1 MFISTVKTL
10 QESLASP
17 SWILYG
23 FSGPVPEEA
32 PTLRSALNKAMFGKY
47 CTLPAIGKGV
57 SSSGFSN
64 RKVCAG
70 QVTKP
75 IGNVV
80 IPQSVNYPR
89 FTLNKYHVGQQAF
102 TPCETLDG
110 SDSFTQWVQ
119 MYAGDYLEFEFEAPA
134 TLNAIWWPTSWKVP
148 LTLEGLVDGVW
159 TPLGS
164 MSASVTRIDFAPVVV
179 TKVRAYVTVT
189 TWIGGTPH
197 FLGTQEQQS
206 HVITHAMLVPY
217 SDMSTSMA
225 NLSPGYV
232 TTLNALSMLFAAGDA
247 TANAEVTF
255 AAATVANGGCPS
267 PVTINIFGDIVEA
280 V

>member
-10 QESLASP
+10 QESLAST

-32 PTLRSALNKAMFGKY
+32 PTLRSVINKATFGKY

-57 SSSGFSN
+57 SSSSFSN

-80 IPQSVNYPR
+80 IPQSVSYPS
-89 FTLNKYHVGQQAF
+89 FTLLQYHVGQQAF

-110 SDSFTQWVQ
+110 SDSFKQWVQ
-119 MYAGDYLEFEFEAPA
+119 MYAGEYLEFEFEAPA
-134 TLNAIWWPTSWKVP
+134 TLSSIWWPTGWKVP
-148 LTLEGLVDGVW
+148 LALEGLVDGVW
-159 TPLGS
+159 MPLGA
-164 MSASVTRIDFAPVVV
+164 MNASVTRIDFAPVVV

-197 FLGTQEQQS
+197 FLGTQAQQD
-206 HVITHAMLVPY
+206 HTITHVMLVPY
-217 SDMSTSMA
+217 ANMSTNMS

-232 TTLNALSMLFAAGDA
+232 TTLNALSMLFTAGDA
-247 TANAEVTF
+247 SANAEVTF
-255 AAATVANGGCPS
+255 AAAAVANGGCPT